1 MALPYRS
8 YAEDCKKAF
17 GSRLQKLS
25 VHAGFTCPNRDGRC
39 GVGGCT
45 YCDNAAF
52 NPSYCR
58 RVGDIRTQLEE
69 GKRFHA
75 WRYRKASKYV
85 AYFQTYSNTYAPLDV
100 LKARYEEALSVEGIE
115 GLIVSTR
122 PDCLPD
128 ETLAYLADLSRRCY
142 VRVEIGIESCYDATL
157 RRINRGHDMACTRDA
172 YRRAAAHGLVC
183 GGHLMFGLPGESRAD
198 MVAQAALLSELPAL
212 DSLKLHQL
220 QIIKHTAMAA
230 EYEAHPERF
239 SFFTVDEYVELVVD
253 FLERLSPHIRI
264 ERLAGEVPPRFL
276 GGPAFG
282 LRSERVAERIVA
294 RMQARGTWQ
303 GRLYGVER
311 QPDVSFATPKTRADR

>member
-1 MALPYRS
+1 MVQTYSWVPPSADTVGAALPYHS
-8 YAEDCKKAF
+8 YAEDSKQAF

-25 VHAGFTCPNRDGRC
+25 VHAGFTCPNRDGSK

-58 RVGDIRTQLEE
+58 RVKGIKEQLEE

-75 WRYRKASKYV
+75 WRYRKAACYA
-85 AYFQTYSNTYAPLDV
+85 AYFQTYSNTYAPLEV
-100 LKARYEEALSVEGIE
+100 LKSRYEEALSVEGIV

-128 ETLAYLADLSRRCY
+128 EVLRYLSDLSKQCY
-142 VRVEIGIESCYDATL
+142 LRLEIGIESCYDKTL
-157 RRINRGHDMACTRDA
+157 QHIRRGHDAACTLEA
-172 YRRAAAHGLVC
+172 YRRAGEYGLNC
-183 GGHLMFGLPGESRAD
+183 GGHLMFGLPGESREE
-198 MVAQAALLSELPAL
+198 MVAEAALVSKYPAL

-220 QIIKHTAMAA
+220 QIIKQTAMAQ
-230 EYEAHPERF
+230 EYEANPERF
-239 SFFTVDEYVELVVD
+239 KFFSLEEYADLVVD

-276 GGPAFG
+276 GGPALG
-282 LRSERVAERIVA
+282 LRSERVAEFIVE
-294 RMQARGTWQ
+294 RMRRRGTWQ
-303 GRLYGVER
+303 GRLYKG
-311 QPDVSFATPKTRADR
+311 

>member
-1 MALPYRS
+1 MMELPYRS
-8 YAEDCKKAF
+8 YAEDCKRQF

-39 GVGGCT
+39 ATGGCT

-58 RVGDIRTQLEE
+58 RVGGIKEQLEE

-100 LKARYEEALSVEGIE
+100 LKARYEEALAVEGIE
-115 GLIVSTR
+115 GLIISTR

-128 ETLAYLADLSRRCY
+128 ETLRYLADLSRQCY
-142 VRVEIGIESCYDATL
+142 LRVEIGIESCYDKTL
-157 RRINRGHDMACTRDA
+157 RRINRGHDLACTVDA
-172 YRRAAAHGLVC
+172 YRRAAAYGLAC
-183 GGHLMFGLPGESRAD
+183 GGHLMFGLPGESRAE
-198 MVAQAALLSELPAL
+198 MVAQAAVLSEWPAL

-220 QIIKHTAMAA
+220 QIIKHTVMAR
-230 EYEAHPERF
+230 EYDAHPEDF
-239 SFFTVDEYVELVVD
+239 SFFTVDEYADLVAD
-253 FLERLSPHIRI
+253 FLERLAPHIRI

-276 GGPAFG
+276 AGPAFG

-294 RMQARGTWQ
+294 RMRERNTWQ
-303 GRLYGVER
+303 GRLFR
-311 QPDVSFATPKTRADR
+311 

>member
-1 MALPYRS
+1 M
-8 YAEDCKKAF
+8 F

-39 GVGGCT
+39 GTGGCT

-58 RVGDIRTQLEE
+58 RVAGIREQLEE

-85 AYFQTYSNTYAPLDV
+85 AYFQTYSNTYASLEV

-128 ETLAYLADLSRRCY
+128 ETLRYLADLSRQCY
-142 VRVEIGIESCYDATL
+142 LRVEIGIESCFDETL
-157 RRINRGHDMACTRDA
+157 RRINRGHDLACTEDA
-172 YRRAAAHGLVC
+172 FRRAAAYGLAC

-198 MVAQAALLSELPAL
+198 MLSQAARLSEWPAL

-220 QIIKHTAMAA
+220 QIVKNTAMAR
-230 EYEAHPERF
+230 EYAAHPEHF
-239 SFFTVDEYVELVVD
+239 SFFTVDEYVGLVAD

-276 GGPAFG
+276 AGPAFG
-282 LRSERVAERIVA
+282 LRSERVTERIVA
-294 RMQARGTWQ
+294 RMRERGMRQ
-303 GRLYGVER
+303 GRLYGGDTAGRVAGIGR
-311 QPDVSFATPKTRADR
+311 

>member
-1 MALPYRS
+1 MDLPYRS
-8 YAEDCKKAF
+8 YAEDCKRQF

-39 GVGGCT
+39 GTGGCT

-58 RVGDIRTQLEE
+58 RVGSIREQLEE

-100 LKARYEEALSVEGIE
+100 LKARYEEALAVEGIE
-115 GLIVSTR
+115 GLIISTR

-128 ETLAYLADLSRRCY
+128 GTLRYLADLSRQCY
-142 VRVEIGIESCYDATL
+142 LRVEIGIESGYDKTL
-157 RRINRGHDMACTRDA
+157 QRINRGHDVACTEDA
-172 YRRAAAHGLVC
+172 YRRAAACGLAC
-183 GGHLMFGLPGESRAD
+183 GGHLMFGLPGESRAE
-198 MVAQAALLSELPAL
+198 MVAQAAWLSSLPAL

-220 QIIKHTAMAA
+220 QIIKHTAMAR
-230 EYEAHPERF
+230 EYAATPSHF
-239 SFFTVDEYVELVVD
+239 SFFTVDEYADLVTD

-276 GGPAFG
+276 AGPAFG
-282 LRSERVAERIVA
+282 LRSERVAERIVS
-294 RMQARGTWQ
+294 RMRERNTWQ
-303 GRLYGVER
+303 GRLYGA
-311 QPDVSFATPKTRADR
+311 P